1 MTGMLT
7 LDAIRN
13 CLEGVVPST
22 IATCDRDGVP
32 NASLLSQVHYVDA
45 NHVALTYQFFNKTR
59 RNILENPYAAVQVA
73 DPVTTAEYELTLRYL
88 HTETSGPLFESMKA
102 KLAGIA
108 SHAGMQDV
116 FVLRGADVYKV
127 LGIEAVAGAAP
138 PPAARP
144 SLLPEVRR
152 TCERLAACGDLTELV
167 DQTLAALGDRFG
179 IDHAMVLMLDE
190 AGERLYTVASR
201 GYSASGV
208 GFEVGLGDG
217 VIGVAAR
224 ERVPIRICH
233 LTSDYS
239 YSRAIGAGAPSAK
252 EIPFPGLDEPH
263 SQMAV
268 PIVTGPRLIGVLFA
282 ESPQDM
288 RFRYEDEDAVATL
301 AAHLAALVPALTRG
315 TTVADGAPD
324 ACCPAPVG
332 PPATVRHHAA
342 DDSVFIDHDYLI
354 KGVAGAIFRKLVRDH
369 LADGRCEF
377 TNRELR
383 LAPEIRLP
391 EAAENLE
398 ARLLLLQ
405 RRLADRSDI
414 VRIEKT
420 GRGRFRLQVRRP
432 LLLEEMP

>member
-7 LDAIRN
+7 IDAIRN

-22 IATCDRDGVP
+22 IATCDRHGVP

-45 NHVALTYQFFNKTR
+45 SHVALTYQFFNKTR
-59 RNILENPYAAVQVA
+59 RNILENPYAAVQVV

-108 SHAGMQDV
+108 SHAGMQNV
-116 FVLRGADVYKV
+116 FMLRGADVYKV

-138 PPAARP
+138 PPPARP

-152 TCERLAACGDLTELV
+152 TCERLAGSGDLTEII
-167 DQTLAALGDRFG
+167 DQTLAALGNSFG

-190 AGERLYTVASR
+190 AGESLYTVASR
-201 GYSASGV
+201 GYTTSGV
-208 GFEVGLGDG
+208 GFEVSLGDG

-224 ERVPIRICH
+224 ERIPIRICH

-239 YSRAIGAGAPSAK
+239 YSRAIGAGTASNK

-268 PIVTGPRLIGVLFA
+268 PIVAGSRLIGVLFT
-282 ESPQDM
+282 ESSQDM
-288 RFRYEDEDAVATL
+288 RFSYEDEDAVATL
-301 AAHLAALVPALTRG
+301 AAHLAALIPALTRG
-315 TTVADGAPD
+315 STAADGAPGD
-324 ACCPAPVG
+324 TCPAPSG
-332 PPATVRHHAA
+332 QPAIIRHYAA
-342 DDSVFIDHDYLI
+342 DDSVFIGHDYLI

-369 LADGRCEF
+369 VTDGRCDF

-405 RRLADRSDI
+405 RRLAERSDI

-420 GRGRFRLQVRRP
+420 GRGRFRLQVQRP
-432 LLLEEMP
+432 LLLEDMA

>member
-7 LDAIRN
+7 IDAIRN

-22 IATCDRDGVP
+22 IATCDRNGVP

-73 DPVTTAEYELTLRYL
+73 DPVTMAEYELTLRYL
-88 HTETSGPLFESMKA
+88 HTETNGPLFESMKA

-127 LGIEAVAGAAP
+127 LGIEAVAGTAP
-138 PPAARP
+138 PPPARP

-167 DQTLAALGDRFG
+167 DHTLAALGDHFG
-179 IDHAMVLMLDE
+179 INHAMVLMLDE

-208 GFEVGLGDG
+208 GFEVSLGDG

-239 YSRAIGAGAPSAK
+239 YSRAIGADAPSTK

-268 PIVTGPRLIGVLFA
+268 PIVAGLRLIGVLFA

-301 AAHLAALVPALTRG
+301 AAHLAGQVPALTRG
-315 TTVADGAPD
+315 TTAADGGPAI
-324 ACCPAPVG
+324 ACPVPVG
-332 PPATVRHHAA
+332 PPAVIRHHAA

-369 LADGRCEF
+369 MTDGRCEF

-405 RRLADRSDI
+405 RRLAERSDI

-420 GRGRFRLQVRRP
+420 GRGRFRLQVKRS